1 MIEIIIAIIGIAIIA
16 RFIPSFILLSR
27 FAYPNAKF
35 SAIPNTYIK
44 EKEVAR
50 LLELKNL
57 DDFKNNIVSRDFLI
71 EGESIGEIQKSIDVS
86 LAKIIK
92 MAKDDSPPKVKLFYD
107 AYLQKLDGENIKE
120 MVRSIYEG
128 EEIKKYEMFSE
139 ESSKLMNKLKKAE
152 REEAEYIL
160 REHGFEVNFDMSIEE
175 IEREIDKILLQKLKK
190 VPLPNS
196 CKKARDRFLNT
207 IIDTMNIK
215 TILRGKH
222 YGLKNIEKS
231 IIEEGW
237 EIGEWQIKELLK
249 IDSIPEII
257 SMLEGTSYM
266 ACLRQEIN
274 NYEKEGVIALE
285 RALDS
290 NLIKIAGDISNENPM
305 GLGPGIRFV
314 VEKEFEARNLKAIA
328 KAIGEEMQEEAWKVM
343 VVI

>member
-1 MIEIIIAIIGIAIIA
+1 MIEVIIAIIGIAIVA
-16 RFIPSFILLSR
+16 RFVPSFILLSR

-44 EKEVAR
+44 EKEVFR
-50 LLELKNL
+50 LLELKSL
-57 DDFKNNIVSRDFLI
+57 EDFKNNIVSRDFLI
-71 EGESIGEIQKSIDVS
+71 RGENTGEIQKSIDES
-86 LAKIIK
+86 LARIIK
-92 MAKDDSPPKVKLFYD
+92 MAKEDSPPQVKPFYD

-120 MVRSIYEG
+120 IVRSIYE
-128 EEIKKYEMFSE
+128 EKEIKEYEMFSE
-139 ESSKLMNKLKKAE
+139 ESSILMEKLKKAE

-160 REHGFEVNFDMSIEE
+160 REHGFEINFDMSIEE
-175 IEREIDKILLQKLKK
+175 IEREIDKTLLKRLKE
-190 VPLPNS
+190 VDLPKS
-196 CKKARDRFLNT
+196 CRRARDRFLNT

-222 YGLKNIEKS
+222 YGLRNIEKS
-231 IIEEGW
+231 IIEGGW
-237 EIGEWQIKELLK
+237 EISDWQIKELLK
-249 IDSIPEII
+249 IDSVHEII

-274 NYEKEGVIALE
+274 NYEKEGVVALE

-290 NLIKIAGDISNENPM
+290 NLIKVAGEISNENPM

-328 KAIGEEMQEEAWKVM
+328 KAIGEEMQEEAKKVM
-343 VVI
+343 VVV